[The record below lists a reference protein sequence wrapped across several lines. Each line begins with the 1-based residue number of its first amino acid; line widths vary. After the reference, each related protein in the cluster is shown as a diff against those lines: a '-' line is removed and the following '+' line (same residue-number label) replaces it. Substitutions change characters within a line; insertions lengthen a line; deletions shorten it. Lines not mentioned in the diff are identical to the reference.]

1 MKERC
6 GHKNWRAFYV
16 AFFCKPNTLAI
27 CSNEYQGFQYQ
38 LSSMPAMSNCKKVRY
53 TKSKKLPDH
62 NAWRSRNTGLSNREL
77 ARVSQRE
84 RLAILKCERILGTID
99 QFARWIDSKIKRSC
113 SARARSV

>member
-1 MKERC
+1 MWL
-6 GHKNWRAFYV
+6 HKNWRAFYV

-27 CSNEYQGFQYQ
+27 CSNEYQ

-62 NAWRSRNTGLSNREL
+62 NAWRSRNTRL